1 MATLSFKINA
11 EWDKVQKLREEIAKL
26 KQEIKGTDAIQN
38 PVAFNNLNSKLQQ
51 TSKELGNVTNKVA
64 QTVATVETDFKKKIF
79 DASQSVNGFTE
90 KIIAQKAVVKDVEA
104 DVRRLGDAYRDA
116 KKYSPM
122 SADGKL
128 AEWKAAKRA
137 LEEEKAA
144 LFGLTQEQAN
154 ARLSVKKLRDEYA
167 LFKDEGGGT
176 AQTMDLLTSKMKGIA
191 ATVMGGMGLKE
202 LASHIISVRG
212 EFESMET
219 SLKVLL
225 GGNQQRLDSIMG
237 QIKEYALASP
247 LNTKDMVGAVQMM
260 TSFGIEA
267 EKSIDYLKAI
277 GDISMGDTG
286 KFNGLALAFS
296 QMSASGKLM
305 GQDLN
310 QMINQG
316 FNPLE
321 EISRKT
327 GKSIGE
333 LKEQMSKGAISSKM
347 VQDAFISAT
356 SAGGKFYGMSQEG
369 SKNLNGQISMLQES
383 FDMMFNEIG
392 TKGEPV
398 IMSAVQL
405 GTKLVENYEQV
416 GRVILGLIETYGAYR
431 VGLAIATVAENGH
444 TLAMTLASAQIL
456 LTQKAQALLNAT
468 MLSNPYV
475 LAATALGT
483 LVGVIIATNDGLTTA
498 ERAQNAFNDTVKQ
511 AEDAQAKYN
520 QETEQAINLAS
531 SDSTATND
539 RRNAM
544 NLLISRYPTIIKKYI
559 DEEGHL
565 KNILGLKR
573 EIAALDGKGKI
584 TEYKGKV
591 SDARQ
596 AANAFKLVKQAKQKA
611 VSSGMSESE
620 YTHFLTKQQQSE
632 VKWANTWYEKNANPS
647 WFRQGSTQER
657 IDFATNFA
665 KNADYKAG
673 RTATGNAISSL
684 QDTIGKMSK
693 QRLATLR
700 NTLIKAQNT
709 KKNVKLPYRE
719 LRGVVLNQ
727 EDVRTLLTYTDG
739 VYTSKTKNTSPTKR
753 DLDEQKKSLQ
763 AQLDAL
769 TEVEAKGKKGAL
781 LRKRINAISKRE
793 EVFSPSSDTKNAKA
807 EAVKAEKERKQKIKD
822 VKAQAKA
829 NEALDN
835 YKLAKQEAQQELENQ
850 LEQSRI
856 DALMEGSEKTLA
868 AMKLAHKKEL
878 EQIDKQK
885 EDYLKKKQDEAKAE
899 FEANPKNKNKAFNA
913 SSVKLSADE
922 EKQFTEIRTYTEK
935 KHANE
940 NAEMAKATEASMRDY
955 LKQYGTYEEKRLAIS
970 KEYAEKTAKAKN
982 EGERKTLQKQEQAEY
997 NNLDL
1002 DNLKKSINWEYVF
1015 GNLDNVDKTTA
1026 GAVKDQLEQFVSL
1039 SKELTPEQIKTM
1051 TDAIAQLQDKMDLAE
1066 PLKSI
1071 KEARKEYAAAKIEY
1085 DKYKSDLDTAKANG
1099 DTAGEKKA
1107 TAGMTKASQKM
1118 TKAKN
1123 KEEKSFKEVTDIVQ
1137 DYAKALQ
1144 EAGNVIGGT
1153 AGECMELAASAL
1165 SVGVSMAQGID
1176 KFGKAVSSMEKAV
1189 AILAIIEAALQAIQ
1203 VIMNVFGGKA
1213 DSTLT
1218 DYVSTMD
1225 TYIKLLD
1232 EDISSLNDSM
1242 GNTRNT
1248 MKDTIAYYEQLIA
1261 LEKASAT
1268 AVKSQSQVWLNSGA
1282 SKGFLGIRSKASE
1295 GKKIV
1300 KQMEKDL
1307 ASGNEEVRKFYEQG
1321 YDSLNQFFKK
1331 VNGRLANSVKDFGR
1345 MDWIWRLSDE
1355 DLTALSKD
1363 ANAMALLGDTLSSA
1377 VKEYA
1382 DKTKTVTDKLNDEF
1396 SALLDVSYDD
1406 FYDGFTDMISMMDND
1421 SQTFANNFAEYMRKA
1436 LIKDMVAS
1444 QYKSQLESLYKQAG
1458 EYATNGTLD
1467 DHVNELREQYTRLAA
1482 SAQEQVRMIDSITGY
1497 SEDESQKATANGISS
1512 ITYEQ
1517 ANSITALTTAGN
1529 ISRDQI
1535 KDKLMLMNANIEVFK
1550 VAQTQT
1556 RDIADELRTIQANS
1570 YIELQGIHEDTTSMN
1585 KAIKTMSSDVS
1596 DIKKH
1601 IKDM

>member
-212 EFESMET
+212 EFEGMET

-237 QIKEYALASP
+237 QIKGYALASP

-511 AEDAQAKYN
+511 AEEAQAKYN
-520 QETEQAINLAS
+520 KETEQAISLAS
-531 SDSTATND
+531 SDSTATDD
-539 RRNAM
+539 RRKAM
-544 NLLISRYPTIIKKYI
+544 NLLISRYPTIIRKYI

-573 EIAALDGKGKI
+573 EIAAMDGKGEI
-584 TEYKGKV
+584 IEYKGKA

-611 VSSGMSESE
+611 VTAGMSESE
-620 YTHFLTKQQQSE
+620 YTHFLTKEQQSD

-647 WFRQGSTQER
+647 WFRRGTTQER
-657 IDFATNFA
+657 LEFATNFA
-665 KNADYKAG
+665 KSANYKAG
-673 RTATGNAISSL
+673 RTATGNAISNL
-684 QDTIGKMSK
+684 QDAIGKMSK
-693 QRLATLR
+693 QRLLTLR
-700 NTLIKAQNT
+700 NTLIKAQKT
-709 KKNVKLPYRE
+709 KKNVKLPYKE
-719 LRGVVLNQ
+719 LQGVALNQ
-727 EDVRTLLTYTDG
+727 DDISKLFIFTDG
-739 VYTSKTKNTSPTKR
+739 VYTSKTKKTATTKK
-753 DLDEQKKSLQ
+753 DLDDQKKALQ
-763 AQLDAL
+763 AQLEGL
-769 TEVEAKGKKGAL
+769 SEVEAKGKKGAAL
-781 LRKRINAISKRE
+781 KKKIAALSKRE
-793 EVFSPSSDTKNAKA
+793 DAAYSTSSSGSTSKSDRRDNAAKIDTVKIQNNIDAQKA
-807 EAVKAEKERKQKIKD
+807 ALSQ
-822 VKAQAKA
+822 AQV
-829 NEALDN
+829 
-835 YKLAKQEAQQELENQ
+835 ELENQ
-850 LEQSRI
+850 VEQSRI

-878 EQIDKQK
+878 EQIDKQRL
-885 EDYLKKKQDEAKAE
+885 DYLKKKQDEAKAE

-913 SSVKLSADE
+913 SSVKLSTDE
-922 EKQFTEIRTYTEK
+922 EKKFTEIRTYTEK

-955 LKQYGTYEEKRLAIS
+955 LKQYGAYEEKRLAIS

-982 EGERKTLQKQEQAEY
+982 EGERKTLRKQEQAEY

-1071 KEARKEYAAAKIEY
+1071 KEARKEYAAAKVEY

-1099 DTAGEKKA
+1099 DTVGEKKA

-1242 GNTRNT
+1242 GNTKNT

-1331 VNGRLANSVKDFGR
+1331 VNGRLANSVRDFGR

-1406 FYDGFTDMISMMDND
+1406 FYDGFTDMISTMDND
-1421 SQTFANNFAEYMRKA
+1421 SQNFANNFAEYMRKA

-1467 DHVNELREQYTRLAA
+1467 DHVDELREQYTRLAT

-1517 ANSITALTTAGN
+1517 ANNIVALTTAGN
-1529 ISRDQI
+1529 ISCDQI
-1535 KDKLMLMNANIEVFK
+1535 KDKLTLMNANIEVFK

-1570 YIELQGIHEDTTSMN
+1570 YIELRGIHEDTTSMN
-1585 KAIKTMSSDVS
+1585 KAIKTVSGDVA

>member
-1 MATLSFKINA
+1 MVNA
-11 EWDKVQKLREEIAKL
+11 
-26 KQEIKGTDAIQN
+26 
-38 PVAFNNLNSKLQQ
+38 
-51 TSKELGNVTNKVA
+51 
-64 QTVATVETDFKKKIF
+64 
-79 DASQSVNGFTE
+79 
-90 KIIAQKAVVKDVEA
+90 
-104 DVRRLGDAYRDA
+104 
-116 KKYSPM
+116 
-122 SADGKL
+122 
-128 AEWKAAKRA
+128 
-137 LEEEKAA
+137 
-144 LFGLTQEQAN
+144 
-154 ARLSVKKLRDEYA
+154 
-167 LFKDEGGGT
+167 
-176 AQTMDLLTSKMKGIA
+176 
-191 ATVMGGMGLKE
+191 
-202 LASHIISVRG
+202 
-212 EFESMET
+212 
-219 SLKVLL
+219 
-225 GGNQQRLDSIMG
+225 
-237 QIKEYALASP
+237 
-247 LNTKDMVGAVQMM
+247 
-260 TSFGIEA
+260 
-267 EKSIDYLKAI
+267 
-277 GDISMGDTG
+277 
-286 KFNGLALAFS
+286 
-296 QMSASGKLM
+296 
-305 GQDLN
+305 
-310 QMINQG
+310 G

-369 SKNLNGQISMLQES
+369 AKTLNGQISMLQES

-392 TKGEPV
+392 SKGEGV
-398 IMSAVQL
+398 VMTAVQTA
-405 GTKLVENYEQV
+405 TKLVENYEQV
-416 GRVILGLIETYGAYR
+416 GRVILGLVETYGAYR

-444 TLAMTLASAQIL
+444 TLAMTLARAQIL

-475 LAATALGT
+475 LAATALGA
-483 LVGVIIATNDGLTTA
+483 LVGVIIATSDGLTTA
-498 ERAQNAFNDTVKQ
+498 ERAQKAFNDTVKQ
-511 AEDAQAKYN
+511 AEEAQAKYN
-520 QETEQAINLAS
+520 KETEQAISLAS
-531 SDSTATND
+531 SDSTATDD
-539 RRNAM
+539 RRKAM
-544 NLLISRYPTIIKKYI
+544 NLLISRYPTIIRKYI

-573 EIAALDGKGKI
+573 EIAAMDGKGKI
-584 TEYKGKV
+584 IEYKGKA

-611 VSSGMSESE
+611 VTAGMSESE
-620 YTHFLTKQQQSE
+620 YTHFLTKEQQSD

-647 WFRQGSTQER
+647 WFRRGTTQER
-657 IDFATNFA
+657 LEFATNFA
-665 KNADYKAG
+665 KSANYKAG
-673 RTATGNAISSL
+673 RTATGNAISNL
-684 QDTIGKMSK
+684 QDAIGKMSK
-693 QRLATLR
+693 QRLLTLR
-700 NTLIKAQNT
+700 NTLIKAQKT
-709 KKNVKLPYRE
+709 KKNVKLPYKE
-719 LRGVVLNQ
+719 LQGVALNQ
-727 EDVRTLLTYTDG
+727 DDISKLFIFTDG
-739 VYTSKTKNTSPTKR
+739 VYTSKTKKTATTKK
-753 DLDEQKKSLQ
+753 DLDDQKKALQ
-763 AQLDAL
+763 AQLEGL
-769 TEVEAKGKKGAL
+769 SEVEAKGKKGAAL
-781 LRKRINAISKRE
+781 KKKIAALSKRE
-793 EVFSPSSDTKNAKA
+793 DAAYSTSSSGSTSKSGRRDNAAKIDTVKIQNNIDAQKA
-807 EAVKAEKERKQKIKD
+807 ALSQ
-822 VKAQAKA
+822 AQV
-829 NEALDN
+829 
-835 YKLAKQEAQQELENQ
+835 ELENQ
-850 LEQSRI
+850 VEQSRI

-922 EKQFTEIRTYTEK
+922 EKKFTEIRTYTEK

-1026 GAVKDQLEQFVSL
+1026 GAVKDQLEQFISL

-1071 KEARKEYAAAKIEY
+1071 KEARKEYAAAKAEY

-1118 TKAKN
+1118 TKVKN

-1242 GNTRNT
+1242 GDTKNT

-1396 SALLDVSYDD
+1396 ASLLDVSYDD

-1517 ANSITALTTAGN
+1517 ANNIVALTTAGN
-1529 ISRDQI
+1529 ISCDQI
-1535 KDKLMLMNANIEVFK
+1535 KDKLTLMNANIEVFK
-1550 VAQTQT
+1550 VAQAQT

>member
-90 KIIAQKAVVKDVEA
+90 KIIAQKAVVKDVEV

-286 KFNGLALAFS
+286 KFNSLALAFS
-296 QMSASGKLM
+296 QMSSAGKLM
-305 GQDLN
+305 GQDLL
-310 QMINQG
+310 QMVNAG

-333 LKEQMSKGAISSKM
+333 LKEEMSKGAISAKM

-356 SAGGKFYGMSQEG
+356 SAGGKFYGMGDKG
-369 SKNLNGQISMLQES
+369 SKTLNGQISMLQES

-511 AEDAQAKYN
+511 AEEAQAKYN
-520 QETEQAINLAS
+520 KETEQAISLAS
-531 SDSTATND
+531 SDSTATDD
-539 RRNAM
+539 RRKAM
-544 NLLISRYPTIIKKYI
+544 NLLISRYPTIIRKYI

-573 EIAALDGKGKI
+573 EIAAMDGKGEI
-584 TEYKGKV
+584 IEYKGKA

-611 VSSGMSESE
+611 VTAGMSESE
-620 YTHFLTKQQQSE
+620 YTHFLTKEQQSD

-647 WFRQGSTQER
+647 WFRRGTTQER
-657 IDFATNFA
+657 LEFATNFA
-665 KNADYKAG
+665 KSANYKAG
-673 RTATGNAISSL
+673 RIATGNAISNL
-684 QDTIGKMSK
+684 QDAIGKMSK
-693 QRLATLR
+693 QRLLTLR
-700 NTLIKAQNT
+700 NTLIKAQKT
-709 KKNVKLPYRE
+709 KKNVKLPYKE
-719 LRGVVLNQ
+719 LQGVALNQ
-727 EDVRTLLTYTDG
+727 DDISKLFIFTDG
-739 VYTSKTKNTSPTKR
+739 VYTSKTKKTATTKK
-753 DLDEQKKSLQ
+753 DLDDQKKALQ
-763 AQLDAL
+763 AQLEGL
-769 TEVEAKGKKGAL
+769 SEVEAKGKKGAAL
-781 LRKRINAISKRE
+781 KKKIAALSKRE
-793 EVFSPSSDTKNAKA
+793 DAAYSTSSSGSTSKSGRRDNAAKIDTVKIQNNIDAQKA
-807 EAVKAEKERKQKIKD
+807 ALSQ
-822 VKAQAKA
+822 AQV
-829 NEALDN
+829 
-835 YKLAKQEAQQELENQ
+835 ELENQ
-850 LEQSRI
+850 VEQSRI

-878 EQIDKQK
+878 EQIDKQRL
-885 EDYLKKKQDEAKAE
+885 DYLKKKQDEAKAE

-913 SSVKLSADE
+913 SSVKLSTDE
-922 EKQFTEIRTYTEK
+922 EKKFTEIRTYTEK

-982 EGERKTLQKQEQAEY
+982 EGERKTLRKQEQAEY

-1071 KEARKEYAAAKIEY
+1071 KEARKEYAAAKVEY

-1153 AGECMELAASAL
+1153 AGECMGLAASAL
-1165 SVGVSMAQGID
+1165 SAGAAMAEGVNRFSKEMSAL
-1176 KFGKAVSSMEKAV
+1176 EKSI

-1213 DSTLT
+1213 DTTLT

-1232 EDISSLNDSM
+1232 DNISSLNNSM
-1242 GNTRNT
+1242 GSTKNT

-1282 SKGFLGIRSKASE
+1282 SKGFLGIHSKASE

-1396 SALLDVSYDD
+1396 ASLLDVSYDD
-1406 FYDGFTDMISMMDND
+1406 FYDGFTDMISTMDND
-1421 SQTFANNFAEYMRKA
+1421 SQNFANNFAEYIRKA

-1467 DHVNELREQYTRLAA
+1467 DHVDELREQYTRLAT

-1517 ANSITALTTAGN
+1517 ANNIVALTTAGN

-1535 KDKLMLMNANIEVFK
+1535 KDKLTLMNANIEVFK
-1550 VAQTQT
+1550 VAQAQT

>member
-38 PVAFNNLNSKLQQ
+38 PVAFDNLNSKLQQ

-212 EFESMET
+212 EFEGMET

-347 VQDAFISAT
+347 VQDAFISST

-511 AEDAQAKYN
+511 AEEAQAKYN
-520 QETEQAINLAS
+520 KETEQAISLAS
-531 SDSTATND
+531 SDSTATDD
-539 RRNAM
+539 RRKAM
-544 NLLISRYPTIIKKYI
+544 NLLISRYPTIIRKYI

-573 EIAALDGKGKI
+573 EIAAMDGKGEI
-584 TEYKGKV
+584 IEYKGKA

-611 VSSGMSESE
+611 VTAGMSESE
-620 YTHFLTKQQQSE
+620 YTHFLTKEQQSD

-647 WFRQGSTQER
+647 WFRRGTTQER
-657 IDFATNFA
+657 LEFATNFA
-665 KNADYKAG
+665 KSANYKAG
-673 RTATGNAISSL
+673 RTATGNAISNL
-684 QDTIGKMSK
+684 QDAIGKMSK
-693 QRLATLR
+693 QRLLTLR
-700 NTLIKAQNT
+700 NTLIKAQKT
-709 KKNVKLPYRE
+709 KKNVKLPYKE
-719 LRGVVLNQ
+719 LQGVALNQ
-727 EDVRTLLTYTDG
+727 DDISKLFIFTDG
-739 VYTSKTKNTSPTKR
+739 VYTSKTKKTATTKK
-753 DLDEQKKSLQ
+753 DLDDQKKALQ
-763 AQLDAL
+763 AQLEGL
-769 TEVEAKGKKGAL
+769 SEVEAKGKKGAAL
-781 LRKRINAISKRE
+781 KKKIAALSKRE
-793 EVFSPSSDTKNAKA
+793 DAAYSTSSSGSTSKSGRRDNAAKIDTVKIQNNIDAQKA
-807 EAVKAEKERKQKIKD
+807 ALSQ
-822 VKAQAKA
+822 AQV
-829 NEALDN
+829 
-835 YKLAKQEAQQELENQ
+835 ELENQ
-850 LEQSRI
+850 VEQSRI

-913 SSVKLSADE
+913 SSVKLSTDE
-922 EKQFTEIRTYTEK
+922 EKKFTEIRTYTEK

-982 EGERKTLQKQEQAEY
+982 EGERKTLRKQEQAEY

-1071 KEARKEYAAAKIEY
+1071 KEARKEYAAAKVEY

-1137 DYAKALQ
+1137 DYTKALQ

-1242 GNTRNT
+1242 GNTKNT

-1268 AVKSQSQVWLNSGA
+1268 AVKSQSQVWLNSVA

-1331 VNGRLANSVKDFGR
+1331 VNGRLANSVRDFGR

-1363 ANAMALLGDTLSSA
+1363 VNAMALLGDTLSSA

-1382 DKTKTVTDKLNDEF
+1382 DKTKTVTDKRNDEF

-1406 FYDGFTDMISMMDND
+1406 FYDGFTDMISTMDND
-1421 SQTFANNFAEYMRKA
+1421 SQNFANNFAEYMRKA
-1436 LIKDMVAS
+1436 LIKNMVAS

-1467 DHVNELREQYTRLAA
+1467 DHVDELREQYTRLAT

-1517 ANSITALTTAGN
+1517 ANNIVALTTAGN
-1529 ISRDQI
+1529 ISCDQI
-1535 KDKLMLMNANIEVFK
+1535 KDKLTLMNANIEVFK

-1570 YIELQGIHEDTTSMN
+1570 YIELRGIHEDTTSMN
-1585 KAIKTMSSDVS
+1585 KAIKTMSGDVA

>member
-212 EFESMET
+212 EFEGMET

-511 AEDAQAKYN
+511 AEEAQAKYN
-520 QETEQAINLAS
+520 KETEQAISLAS
-531 SDSTATND
+531 SDSTATDD
-539 RRNAM
+539 RRKAM
-544 NLLISRYPTIIKKYI
+544 NLLISRYPTIIRKYI

-573 EIAALDGKGKI
+573 EIAAMDGKGEI
-584 TEYKGKV
+584 IEYKGKA

-611 VSSGMSESE
+611 VTAGMSESE
-620 YTHFLTKQQQSE
+620 YTHFLTKEQQSD

-647 WFRQGSTQER
+647 WFRRGTTQER
-657 IDFATNFA
+657 LEFATNFA
-665 KNADYKAG
+665 KSANYKAG
-673 RTATGNAISSL
+673 RTATGNAISNL
-684 QDTIGKMSK
+684 QDAIGKMSK
-693 QRLATLR
+693 QRLLTLR
-700 NTLIKAQNT
+700 NTLIKAQKT
-709 KKNVKLPYRE
+709 KKNVKLPYKE
-719 LRGVVLNQ
+719 LQGVALNQ
-727 EDVRTLLTYTDG
+727 DDISKLFIFTDG
-739 VYTSKTKNTSPTKR
+739 VYTSKTKKTATTKK
-753 DLDEQKKSLQ
+753 DLDDQKKALQ
-763 AQLDAL
+763 AQLEGL
-769 TEVEAKGKKGAL
+769 SEVEAKGKKGAAL
-781 LRKRINAISKRE
+781 KKKIAALSKRE
-793 EVFSPSSDTKNAKA
+793 DAAYSTSSSGSTSKSGRRDNAAKIDTVKIQNNIDAQKA
-807 EAVKAEKERKQKIKD
+807 ALSQ
-822 VKAQAKA
+822 AQV
-829 NEALDN
+829 
-835 YKLAKQEAQQELENQ
+835 ELENQ
-850 LEQSRI
+850 VEQSRI

-878 EQIDKQK
+878 EQIDKQRL
-885 EDYLKKKQDEAKAE
+885 DYLKKKQDEAKAE

-913 SSVKLSADE
+913 SSVKLSTDE
-922 EKQFTEIRTYTEK
+922 EKKFTEIRTYTEK

-982 EGERKTLQKQEQAEY
+982 EGERKTLRKQEQAEY

-1071 KEARKEYAAAKIEY
+1071 KEARKEYAAAKVEY

-1242 GNTRNT
+1242 GNTKNT

-1331 VNGRLANSVKDFGR
+1331 VNGRLANSVRDFGR

-1406 FYDGFTDMISMMDND
+1406 FYDGFTDMISTMDND
-1421 SQTFANNFAEYMRKA
+1421 SQNFANNFAEYMRKA

-1467 DHVNELREQYTRLAA
+1467 DHVDELREQYTRLAT

-1517 ANSITALTTAGN
+1517 ANNIVALTTAGN

-1535 KDKLMLMNANIEVFK
+1535 KDKLTLMNANIEVFK
-1550 VAQTQT
+1550 VAQAQT

>member
-212 EFESMET
+212 EFEGMET

-511 AEDAQAKYN
+511 AEEAQAKYN
-520 QETEQAINLAS
+520 KETEQAISLAS
-531 SDSTATND
+531 SDSTATDD
-539 RRNAM
+539 RRKAM
-544 NLLISRYPTIIKKYI
+544 NLLISRYPTIIRKYI

-573 EIAALDGKGKI
+573 EIAAMDGKGEI
-584 TEYKGKV
+584 IEYKGKA

-611 VSSGMSESE
+611 VTAGMSESE
-620 YTHFLTKQQQSE
+620 YTHFLTKEQQSD

-647 WFRQGSTQER
+647 WFRRGTTQER
-657 IDFATNFA
+657 LEFATNFA
-665 KNADYKAG
+665 KSANYKAG
-673 RTATGNAISSL
+673 RTATGNAISNL
-684 QDTIGKMSK
+684 QDAIGKMSK
-693 QRLATLR
+693 QRLLTLR
-700 NTLIKAQNT
+700 NTLIKAQKT
-709 KKNVKLPYRE
+709 KKNVKLPYKE
-719 LRGVVLNQ
+719 LQGVALNQ
-727 EDVRTLLTYTDG
+727 DDISKLFIFTDG
-739 VYTSKTKNTSPTKR
+739 VYTSKTKKTATTKK
-753 DLDEQKKSLQ
+753 DLDDQKKALQ
-763 AQLDAL
+763 AQLEGL
-769 TEVEAKGKKGAL
+769 SEVEAKGKKGTAL
-781 LRKRINAISKRE
+781 KKKIAALSKRE
-793 EVFSPSSDTKNAKA
+793 DAAYSTSSSGSTSKSGRRDNAAKIDTVKIQNNIDAQKA
-807 EAVKAEKERKQKIKD
+807 ALSQ
-822 VKAQAKA
+822 AQV
-829 NEALDN
+829 
-835 YKLAKQEAQQELENQ
+835 ELENQ
-850 LEQSRI
+850 VEQSRI

-913 SSVKLSADE
+913 SSVKLSTDE
-922 EKQFTEIRTYTEK
+922 EKKFTEIRTYTEK

-982 EGERKTLQKQEQAEY
+982 EGERKTLRKQEQAEY

-1071 KEARKEYAAAKIEY
+1071 KEARKEYAAAKVEY

-1153 AGECMELAASAL
+1153 AGECMTLAASAL
-1165 SVGVSMAQGID
+1165 AAGSAMAEGINRFS
-1176 KFGKAVSSMEKAV
+1176 KEMSAMEKAV

-1203 VIMNVFGGKA
+1203 MIMDVFGDKA

-1225 TYIKLLD
+1225 AYIKLLD

-1406 FYDGFTDMISMMDND
+1406 FYDGFTDMISTMDND
-1421 SQTFANNFAEYMRKA
+1421 SQNFANNFAEYMRKA

-1467 DHVNELREQYTRLAA
+1467 DHVDELREQYTRLAT

-1517 ANSITALTTAGN
+1517 ANNIVALTTAGN
-1529 ISRDQI
+1529 ISCDQI
-1535 KDKLMLMNANIEVFK
+1535 KDKLTLMNANIEVFK

-1570 YIELQGIHEDTTSMN
+1570 YIELRGIHEDTTSMN
-1585 KAIKTMSSDVS
+1585 KAIKTMSGDVA

>member
-79 DASQSVNGFTE
+79 DASRSVNGFTE

-212 EFESMET
+212 EFEGMET

-356 SAGGKFYGMSQEG
+356 SAGGKFFGMSKEG
-369 SKNLNGQISMLQES
+369 AKTLNGQISMLQES
-383 FDMMFNEIG
+383 FDNMFNEIG
-392 TKGEPV
+392 TKGEGV
-398 IMSAVQL
+398 VMSAVQTA
-405 GTKLVENYEQV
+405 TKLVENYEQV
-416 GRVILGLIETYGAYR
+416 GRVILGLVETYGAYR

-444 TLAMTLASAQIL
+444 TLAMTLARAQIL

-475 LAATALGT
+475 LAATALGA
-483 LVGVIIATNDGLTTA
+483 LIGVIIATSDGLTTA
-498 ERAQNAFNDTVKQ
+498 ERAQKAFNDTVKQ
-511 AEDAQAKYN
+511 AEEAQAKYN
-520 QETEQAINLAS
+520 KETEQAISLAS
-531 SDSTATND
+531 SDSTATDD
-539 RRNAM
+539 RRKAM
-544 NLLISRYPTIIKKYI
+544 NLLISRYPTIIRKYI

-573 EIAALDGKGKI
+573 EIAAMDGKGKI
-584 TEYKGKV
+584 IEYKGKA

-611 VSSGMSESE
+611 VTAGMSESE
-620 YTHFLTKQQQSE
+620 YTHFLTKEQQSD

-647 WFRQGSTQER
+647 WFRRGTTQER
-657 IDFATNFA
+657 LEFATNFA
-665 KNADYKAG
+665 KSANYKAG
-673 RTATGNAISSL
+673 RTATGNAISNL
-684 QDTIGKMSK
+684 QDAIGKMSK
-693 QRLATLR
+693 QRLLTLR
-700 NTLIKAQNT
+700 NTLIKAQKT
-709 KKNVKLPYRE
+709 KKNVKLPYKE
-719 LRGVVLNQ
+719 LQGVALNQ
-727 EDVRTLLTYTDG
+727 DDISKLFIFTDG
-739 VYTSKTKNTSPTKR
+739 VYTSKTKKTATTKK
-753 DLDEQKKSLQ
+753 DLDDQKKALQ
-763 AQLDAL
+763 AQLEGL
-769 TEVEAKGKKGAL
+769 SEVEAKGKKGAAL
-781 LRKRINAISKRE
+781 KKKIAALSKRE
-793 EVFSPSSDTKNAKA
+793 DAAYSTSSSGSTSKSGRRDNAAKIDTVKIQNNIDAQKA
-807 EAVKAEKERKQKIKD
+807 ALSQ
-822 VKAQAKA
+822 AQV
-829 NEALDN
+829 
-835 YKLAKQEAQQELENQ
+835 ELENQ
-850 LEQSRI
+850 VEQSRI

-922 EKQFTEIRTYTEK
+922 EKKFTEIRTYTEK

-1099 DTAGEKKA
+1099 DTVGEKKA

-1242 GNTRNT
+1242 GNTKNT

-1261 LEKASAT
+1261 LEKAFAT

-1467 DHVNELREQYTRLAA
+1467 DHVDELREQYTRLAT

-1517 ANSITALTTAGN
+1517 ANNIVALTTAGN

-1535 KDKLMLMNANIEVFK
+1535 KDKLTLMNANIEVFK
-1550 VAQTQT
+1550 VAQAQT

>member
-64 QTVATVETDFKKKIF
+64 QTAATVETDFKKKIF

-137 LEEEKAA
+137 LEEERAA

-237 QIKEYALASP
+237 QIKKYALASP

-286 KFNGLALAFS
+286 KFNSLALAFS
-296 QMSASGKLM
+296 QMSSAGKLM
-305 GQDLN
+305 GQDLL
-310 QMINQG
+310 QMVNAG

-333 LKEQMSKGAISSKM
+333 LKEEMSKGAISAKM

-511 AEDAQAKYN
+511 AEEAQAKYN
-520 QETEQAINLAS
+520 KETEQAISLAS
-531 SDSTATND
+531 SDSTATDD
-539 RRNAM
+539 RRKAM
-544 NLLISRYPTIIKKYI
+544 NLLISRYPTIIRKYI

-573 EIAALDGKGKI
+573 EIAAMDGKGEI
-584 TEYKGKV
+584 IEYKGKA

-611 VSSGMSESE
+611 VTAGMSESE
-620 YTHFLTKQQQSE
+620 YTHFLTKEQQSD

-647 WFRQGSTQER
+647 WFRRGTTQER
-657 IDFATNFA
+657 LEFATNFA
-665 KNADYKAG
+665 KSANYKAG
-673 RTATGNAISSL
+673 RTATGNAISNL
-684 QDTIGKMSK
+684 QDAIGKMSK
-693 QRLATLR
+693 QRLLTLR
-700 NTLIKAQNT
+700 NTLIKAQKT
-709 KKNVKLPYRE
+709 KKNVKLPYKE
-719 LRGVVLNQ
+719 LQGVALNQ
-727 EDVRTLLTYTDG
+727 DDISKLFIFTDG
-739 VYTSKTKNTSPTKR
+739 VYTSKTKKTATTKK
-753 DLDEQKKSLQ
+753 DLDDQKKALQ
-763 AQLDAL
+763 AQLEGL
-769 TEVEAKGKKGAL
+769 SEVEAKGKKGAAL
-781 LRKRINAISKRE
+781 KKKIAALSKRE
-793 EVFSPSSDTKNAKA
+793 DAAYSTSSSGSTSKSGRRDNAAKIDTVKIQNNIDAQKA
-807 EAVKAEKERKQKIKD
+807 ALSQ
-822 VKAQAKA
+822 AQV
-829 NEALDN
+829 
-835 YKLAKQEAQQELENQ
+835 ELENQ
-850 LEQSRI
+850 VEQSRI

-868 AMKLAHKKEL
+868 TMKLAHKKEL
-878 EQIDKQK
+878 EQIDKQRL
-885 EDYLKKKQDEAKAE
+885 DYLKKKQDEAKAE

-913 SSVKLSADE
+913 SSVKLSTDE
-922 EKQFTEIRTYTEK
+922 EKKFTEIRTYTEK

-982 EGERKTLQKQEQAEY
+982 EGERKTLRKQEQAEY

-1071 KEARKEYAAAKIEY
+1071 KEARKEYAAAKVEY

-1242 GNTRNT
+1242 GNTKNT
-1248 MKDTIAYYEQLIA
+1248 MKDTVAYYEQLIA

-1331 VNGRLANSVKDFGR
+1331 VNGRLANSVRDFGR

-1363 ANAMALLGDTLSSA
+1363 VNAMALLGDTLSSA

-1396 SALLDVSYDD
+1396 ASLLDVSYDD
-1406 FYDGFTDMISMMDND
+1406 FYDGFTDMISTMDND
-1421 SQTFANNFAEYMRKA
+1421 SQNFANNFAEYMRKA

-1467 DHVNELREQYTRLAA
+1467 DHVDELREQYTRLAT

-1517 ANSITALTTAGN
+1517 ANNIVALTTAGN
-1529 ISRDQI
+1529 ISCDQI
-1535 KDKLMLMNANIEVFK
+1535 KDKLTLMNANIEVFK

-1570 YIELQGIHEDTTSMN
+1570 YIELRGIHEDTTSMN
-1585 KAIKTMSSDVS
+1585 KAIKTMSGDVA

>member
-286 KFNGLALAFS
+286 KFNSLALAFS
-296 QMSASGKLM
+296 QMSSAGKLM
-305 GQDLN
+305 GQDLL
-310 QMINQG
+310 QMVNAG

-333 LKEQMSKGAISSKM
+333 LKEEMSKGAISAKM

-356 SAGGKFYGMSQEG
+356 SAGGKFYGMGDKG
-369 SKNLNGQISMLQES
+369 SKTLNGQISMLQES
-383 FDMMFNEIG
+383 FDNMFNEIG
-392 TKGEPV
+392 TKGEGV
-398 IMSAVQL
+398 VMSAVQTA
-405 GTKLVENYEQV
+405 TKLVENYEQV
-416 GRVILGLIETYGAYR
+416 GRVILGLVETYGAYR

-444 TLAMTLASAQIL
+444 TLAMTLARAQIL

-475 LAATALGT
+475 LAATALGA
-483 LVGVIIATNDGLTTA
+483 LIGVIIATSDGLTTA
-498 ERAQNAFNDTVKQ
+498 ERAQKAFNDTVKQ
-511 AEDAQAKYN
+511 AEEAQAKYN
-520 QETEQAINLAS
+520 KETEQAISLAS
-531 SDSTATND
+531 SDSTATDD
-539 RRNAM
+539 RRKAM
-544 NLLISRYPTIIKKYI
+544 NLLISRYPTIIRKYI

-573 EIAALDGKGKI
+573 EIAAMDGKGKI
-584 TEYKGKV
+584 IEYKGKA

-611 VSSGMSESE
+611 VTAGMSESE
-620 YTHFLTKQQQSE
+620 YTHFLTKEQQSD

-647 WFRQGSTQER
+647 WFRRGTTQER
-657 IDFATNFA
+657 LEFATNFA
-665 KNADYKAG
+665 KSANYKAG
-673 RTATGNAISSL
+673 RTATGNAISNL
-684 QDTIGKMSK
+684 QDAIGKMSK
-693 QRLATLR
+693 QRLLTLR
-700 NTLIKAQNT
+700 NTLIKAQKT
-709 KKNVKLPYRE
+709 KKNVKLPYKE
-719 LRGVVLNQ
+719 LQGVALNQ
-727 EDVRTLLTYTDG
+727 DDISKLFIFTDG
-739 VYTSKTKNTSPTKR
+739 VYTSKTKKTATTKK
-753 DLDEQKKSLQ
+753 DLDDQKKALQ
-763 AQLDAL
+763 AQLEGL
-769 TEVEAKGKKGAL
+769 SEVEAKGKKGAAL
-781 LRKRINAISKRE
+781 KKKIAALSKRE
-793 EVFSPSSDTKNAKA
+793 DAAYSTSSSGSTSKSGRRDNAAKIDTVKIQNNIDAQKA
-807 EAVKAEKERKQKIKD
+807 ALSQ
-822 VKAQAKA
+822 AQV
-829 NEALDN
+829 
-835 YKLAKQEAQQELENQ
+835 ELENQ
-850 LEQSRI
+850 VEQSRI

-868 AMKLAHKKEL
+868 TMKLAHKKEL
-878 EQIDKQK
+878 EQIDKQRL
-885 EDYLKKKQDEAKAE
+885 DYLKKKQDEAKAE

-922 EKQFTEIRTYTEK
+922 EKKFTEIRTYTEK

-1026 GAVKDQLEQFVSL
+1026 GAVKDQLEQFISL

-1071 KEARKEYAAAKIEY
+1071 KEARKEYAAAKAEY

-1242 GNTRNT
+1242 GDTKNT

-1406 FYDGFTDMISMMDND
+1406 FYDGFTDMISTMDND
-1421 SQTFANNFAEYMRKA
+1421 SQNFANNFAEYMRKA

-1467 DHVNELREQYTRLAA
+1467 DHVDELREQYTRLAT

-1517 ANSITALTTAGN
+1517 ANNIVALTTAGN

-1535 KDKLMLMNANIEVFK
+1535 KDKLTLMNANIEVFK
-1550 VAQTQT
+1550 VAQAQT

-1570 YIELQGIHEDTTSMN
+1570 YIELRGIHEDTTSMN

>member
-38 PVAFNNLNSKLQQ
+38 PVAFDNLNSKLQQ

-212 EFESMET
+212 EFEGMET

-511 AEDAQAKYN
+511 AEEAQAKYN
-520 QETEQAINLAS
+520 KETEQAISLAS
-531 SDSTATND
+531 SDSTATDD
-539 RRNAM
+539 RRKAM
-544 NLLISRYPTIIKKYI
+544 NLLISRYPTIIRKYI

-573 EIAALDGKGKI
+573 EIAAMDGKGEI
-584 TEYKGKV
+584 IEYKGKA

-611 VSSGMSESE
+611 VTAGMSESE
-620 YTHFLTKQQQSE
+620 YTHFLTKEQQSD

-647 WFRQGSTQER
+647 WFRRGTTQER
-657 IDFATNFA
+657 LEFATNFA
-665 KNADYKAG
+665 KSANYKAG
-673 RTATGNAISSL
+673 RTATGNAISNL
-684 QDTIGKMSK
+684 QDAIGKMSK
-693 QRLATLR
+693 QRLLTLR
-700 NTLIKAQNT
+700 NTLIKAQKT
-709 KKNVKLPYRE
+709 KKNVKLPYKE
-719 LRGVVLNQ
+719 LQGVALNQ
-727 EDVRTLLTYTDG
+727 DDISKLFIFTDG
-739 VYTSKTKNTSPTKR
+739 VYTSKTKKTATTKK
-753 DLDEQKKSLQ
+753 DLDDQKKALQ
-763 AQLDAL
+763 AQLEGL
-769 TEVEAKGKKGAL
+769 SEVEAKGKKGAAL
-781 LRKRINAISKRE
+781 KKKIAALSKRE
-793 EVFSPSSDTKNAKA
+793 DAAYSTSSSGSTSKSGRRDNAAKIDTVKIQNNIDAQKA
-807 EAVKAEKERKQKIKD
+807 ALSQ
-822 VKAQAKA
+822 AQV
-829 NEALDN
+829 
-835 YKLAKQEAQQELENQ
+835 ELENQ
-850 LEQSRI
+850 VEQSRI

-913 SSVKLSADE
+913 SSVKLSTDE
-922 EKQFTEIRTYTEK
+922 EKKFTEIRTYTEK

-982 EGERKTLQKQEQAEY
+982 EGERKTLRKQEQAEY

-1071 KEARKEYAAAKIEY
+1071 KEARKEYAAAKVEY

-1137 DYAKALQ
+1137 DYTKALQ

-1242 GNTRNT
+1242 GNTKNT

-1268 AVKSQSQVWLNSGA
+1268 AVKSQSQVWLNSVA

-1331 VNGRLANSVKDFGR
+1331 VNGRLANSVRDFGR

-1363 ANAMALLGDTLSSA
+1363 VNAMALLGDTLSSA

-1382 DKTKTVTDKLNDEF
+1382 DKTKTVTDKRNDEF

-1406 FYDGFTDMISMMDND
+1406 FYDGFTDMISTMDND
-1421 SQTFANNFAEYMRKA
+1421 SQNFANNFAEYMRKA
-1436 LIKDMVAS
+1436 LIKNMVAS

-1467 DHVNELREQYTRLAA
+1467 DHVDELREQYTRLAT

-1517 ANSITALTTAGN
+1517 ANNIVALTTAGN
-1529 ISRDQI
+1529 ISCDQI
-1535 KDKLMLMNANIEVFK
+1535 KDKLTLMNANIEVFK

-1570 YIELQGIHEDTTSMN
+1570 YIELRGIHEDTTSMN
-1585 KAIKTMSSDVS
+1585 KAIKTMSGDVA